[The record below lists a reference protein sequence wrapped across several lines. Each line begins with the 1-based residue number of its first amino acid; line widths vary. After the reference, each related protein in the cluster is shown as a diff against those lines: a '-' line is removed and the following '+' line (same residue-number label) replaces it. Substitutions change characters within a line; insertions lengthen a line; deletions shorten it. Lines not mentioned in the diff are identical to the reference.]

1 MSKTQD
7 KKAQRLAE
15 AAAFV
20 TQRRQDTLDFFE
32 NQFATGLAIFEENK
46 DKLSEEEIR
55 VLEGEIEN
63 NKAAIE
69 EFKKKWNL

>member
-7 KKAQRLAE
+7 KKAQRLAD

-20 TQRRQDTLDFFE
+20 KKRRSDTLEFFE
-32 NQFATGLAIFEENK
+32 HQFAAGMALFEANK
-46 DKLSEEEIR
+46 DKLSEEDIKA
-55 VLEGEIEN
+55 LEAEIEN

-69 EFKKKWNL
+69 EYKKQWNL

>member
-15 AAAFV
+15 SAEFV
-20 TQRRQDTLDFFE
+20 TKRRQDTLDFFE